1 MWFWQITYKIRAI
14 ETVLLD
20 LHEIAVAVMKVSG
33 GKLKTK
39 TIDQWEKPDFCN
51 SDKYFR
57 RNYLKKF
64 LEAKIIIEILQKSIR
79 EKKMF
84 LLSGFSFQKNW
95 EKLRWRRVRDSF
107 ASQIPVTKGRF
118 EMQISCI
125 RSSFLT
131 QF

>member
-84 LLSGFSFQKNW
+84 LFS
-95 EKLRWRRVRDSF
+95 EKLRKITMATRSRFICITNSGDQRTVWN
-107 ASQIPVTKGRF
+107 ANLLHTK
-118 EMQISCI
+118 
-125 RSSFLT
+125 
-131 QF
+131 